1 MFFYF
6 FKAVIVVICHLVP
19 GLEQGWV
26 RTSGIV
32 QSEAGPRE
40 TWQVFWLPGECSE
53 ATAVSRI
60 FSSLRMG
67 LLSLKE
73 LTLAQNLQ
81 LRGLGKSRHV
91 GWAQDE
97 TFLNLKTS
105 FVTNALSPLGS
116 FSLKKK
122 LIIRCYHDAIPVVI
136 VMLNLE
142 QFFNLVMVTS
152 SQMESLTVAFS
163 ACLNFDTSR
172 ASPACA

>member
-1 MFFYF
+1 MRTE
-6 FKAVIVVICHLVP
+6 KAKTRIQIRDLHCLLGLVKVVIVVICHLVP

-40 TWQVFWLPGECSE
+40 TWPVFWLPGECSE

-105 FVTNALSPLGS
+105 FVTNAFSLLGSFCS
-116 FSLKKK
+116 FSLKRKW
-122 LIIRCYHDAIPVVI
+122 IIPLYRDAIPVVK
-136 VMLNLE
+136 LYY
-142 QFFNLVMVTS
+142 S
-152 SQMESLTVAFS
+152 K
-163 ACLNFDTSR
+163 C
-172 ASPACA
+172 